1 MRLRGRAA
9 PRDKAVTSRVSPRQ
23 KNGEKRLRALLAKT
37 KQWNSKTERER
48 LAALMETR
56 AAAAAPGSTTAASL
70 LRLANALRVK
80 RSVMLAKSHLLT
92 CARAWGYA
100 SDVWFRHGRATRA
113 RLEREALAAP
123 KQEADDA
130 APMAEEEAA
139 GGEAD
144 AMPTDTELRLSG
156 GGFPWRSGFNLSD
169 LTVDQARCEVERQL
183 KPLAL
188 AAGALI
194 AGPDARLAAE
204 QHGAYFTTA
213 DLDEVRYAAARVSG
227 FAEAWAKLRVDT
239 AVIAARAAASPHAAV
254 PAWRRLAGRRTELEE
269 TLHTFG
275 ESLRMAAVANC
286 PHGWFQSPETIEQLR
301 SGELQR
307 LPLLELPESAEH
319 EVAPAAAA
327 SQGTDAASAA
337 RWLNEMFRGLL
348 LVVELALR
356 LQMLLRDAKF
366 APYSAF
372 CEVSCCI
379 IDTMAVSTAASAA
392 AFTQRAAWMEEA
404 LAAAARAS
412 PSEDSPTTPQASS
425 DGSAAANAA
434 PPKPRMLLFRMS
446 GTCNSGCGAG
456 NVADDVSSMK
466 LELQDEEGAVQL
478 N

>member
-1 MRLRGRAA
+1 MR
-9 PRDKAVTSRVSPRQ
+9 T
-23 KNGEKRLRALLAKT
+23 LLVKS
-37 KQWNSKTERER
+37 KHWNSKTERDH
-48 LAALMETR
+48 LAALLETR
-56 AAAAAPGSTTAASL
+56 AAAAAPGSADAASL
-70 LRLANALRVK
+70 LRLAGALRAK
-80 RSVMLAKSHLLT
+80 RSAALAKSHLFT
-92 CARAWGYA
+92 CARAWCYA

-113 RLEREALAAP
+113 RLEREALAA
-123 KQEADDA
+123 QQTADDA
-130 APMAEEEAA
+130 APAAEEEAA
-139 GGEAD
+139 GTEA
-144 AMPTDTELRLSG
+144 ATVPSDTERRLCG
-156 GGFPWRSGFNLSD
+156 GGFPWGSGIKVNE
-169 LTVDQARCEVERQL
+169 LTVDQARFEVERQL

-188 AAGALI
+188 AAAAHI

-372 CEVSCCI
+372 CEVSCFI

>member
-1 MRLRGRAA
+1 MRLHARAA
-9 PRDKAVTSRVSPRQ
+9 LRDKAVTSRVSAAQ

-123 KQEADDA
+123 KQEVDDDA
-130 APMAEEEAA
+130 EPMAEEAAA

-144 AMPTDTELRLSG
+144 VMPTDTELRLSG

-188 AAGALI
+188 AAAALI

-204 QHGAYFTTA
+204 QHGAYFTAA

-286 PHGWFQSPETIEQLR
+286 PHGWFQSPEMIEQLR
-301 SGELQR
+301 SGALQR
-307 LPLLELPESAEH
+307 LPLLELPESEH

-366 APYSAF
+366 APYSAY
-372 CEVSCCI
+372 CEVSCFI

-434 PPKPRMLLFRMS
+434 PAKPRMLLFRMS
-446 GTCNSGCGAG
+446 GTCNAGCGAG

-466 LELQDEEGAVQL
+466 LELQDEEEAQL